1 MLNNEPSASST
12 VQAPISVLCGNQE
25 QLRYLLQRGTNTSA
39 TEFTS
44 LVSPSGGAE
53 TLISSVT
60 PPNSHN
66 IATTQS
72 TFQGVTTTRVWVPG
86 TKSERTIFRLDG
98 LVYLYIIQAQ
108 FHMAKQ
114 FEKNAWL

>member
-1 MLNNEPSASST
+1 MGPISQLQARLSQPPAMLSSEPSASST

-44 LVSPSGGAE
+44 LISPSGGTE
-53 TLISSVT
+53 PSSVGMPNQISSVST
-60 PPNSHN
+60 PNPLN
-66 IATTQS
+66 ISTSQS

-86 TKSERTIFRLDG
+86 TKTERTS
-98 LVYLYIIQAQ
+98 
-108 FHMAKQ
+108 
-114 FEKNAWL
+114 

>member
-1 MLNNEPSASST
+1 MGPISQLQARLSQPPVMLSSEPSASST

-44 LVSPSGGAE
+44 LISPSGGTE
-53 TLISSVT
+53 PTISVGMPNQISSVT
-60 PPNSHN
+60 TPNPLN
-66 IATTQS
+66 ISASQS

-86 TKSERTIFRLDG
+86 TKTERTS
-98 LVYLYIIQAQ
+98 
-108 FHMAKQ
+108 
-114 FEKNAWL
+114 